1 MDKAELVIT
10 SKPEDNY
17 LDAGCS
23 ICPVVKFHLS
33 GNALEQKQMLRRCL
47 TRTFADITRWIPRLP
62 RKSHR
67 CYCGTRRFSIS
78 SCAALTM

>member
-33 GNALEQKQMLRRCL
+33 GNALEQKQMLRKM
-47 TRTFADITRWIPRLP
+47 FDA
-62 RKSHR
+62 HV
-67 CYCGTRRFSIS
+67 RRHHAMDSAS
-78 SCAALTM
+78 SA